1 MLFGQVNFVIGGGA
15 AMTTG
20 SVKKAAPGLDER
32 LVISHNGAAW
42 ANSLRGL
49 AWLGCS

>member
-20 SVKKAAPGLDER
+20 SVKKSSAGLGRAAGNQPQWRRVGE
-32 LVISHNGAAW
+32 
-42 ANSLRGL
+42 
-49 AWLGCS
+49 